1 MFIMLSVLEVTQR
14 VPPTCTIKAGFTYD
28 APPPR
33 PLFVFLPMTRVAL
46 TMDVVKGGGFVVFV
60 VFESFVVFVGLI
72 VLDVLAVVLA
82 VVLVAVE

>member
-1 MFIMLSVLEVTQR
+1 MYN
-14 VPPTCTIKAGFTYD
+14 KDFTYE
-28 APPPR
+28 APFPC

-46 TMDVVKGGGFVVFV
+46 TMDVVKGGGFVSFV
-60 VFESFVVFVGLI
+60 VFESFVVFVVLI

>member
-1 MFIMLSVLEVTQR
+1 MYN
-14 VPPTCTIKAGFTYD
+14 KDFTYE
-28 APPPR
+28 APFPC

-46 TMDVVKGGGFVVFV
+46 TMDVVKGGGFVVFVSFV

>member
-1 MFIMLSVLEVTQR
+1 MYN
-14 VPPTCTIKAGFTYD
+14 KDFTYE

-46 TMDVVKGGGFVVFV
+46 TMDVVKGGGFVSFV
-60 VFESFVVFVGLI
+60 SFVVFVGLI